1 MLQGEITAKNDESL
15 KNFEKYHELIKE
27 NEQLA
32 LKNNDM
38 QAILTQ
44 RLEEN
49 TLEIKSERE
58 NRLQVP
64 KTIIIL
70 ALTY

>member
-1 MLQGEITAKNDESL
+1 MLQAEITSKNDENL

-27 NEQLA
+27 NEELS

-58 NRLQVP
+58 NRLQVSN
-64 KTIIIL
+64 III
-70 ALTY
+70 